1 LQVAKFCR
9 APLRHGNAGQA
20 FRVVVVVVITVVVI
34 KVLQRTPVY
43 CDGQIQEQDDAMKI
57 PPFKQES
64 KPHLQIG

>member
-9 APLRHGNAGQA
+9 APLRHGNTGQA
-20 FRVVVVVVITVVVI
+20 LSVVVVDIVVVI
-34 KVLQRTPVY
+34 RLLQRTPVY
-43 CDGQIQEQDDAMKI
+43 CDGQIQEQDDARKI